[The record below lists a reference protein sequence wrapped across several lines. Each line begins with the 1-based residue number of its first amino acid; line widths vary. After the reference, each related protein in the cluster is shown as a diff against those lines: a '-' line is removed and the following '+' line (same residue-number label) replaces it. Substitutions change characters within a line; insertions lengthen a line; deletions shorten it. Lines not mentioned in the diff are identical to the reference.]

1 MRSLVSISVINLAI
15 ASTFLVVEADSG
27 EVNHAG
33 SHAPIGI
40 MGDHVHE
47 KGEVMVSYR
56 YMNMNMQGSR
66 LTGEAISENTIV
78 TTIPNRFFGAPGQ
91 PPTLRIVPT
100 EMTMEMHMF
109 GLMYAPSDGVTLM
122 AMLNHVE
129 KI

>member
-1 MRSLVSISVINLAI
+1 VASIVSMSVINLAI
-15 ASTFLVVEADSG
+15 VSTFFVVEADSG
-27 EVNHAG
+27 EINHA
-33 SHAPIGI
+33 STHAPIGI

-66 LTGEAISENTIV
+66 LSGEAISENTIV
-78 TTIPNRFFGAPGQ
+78 TTIPNRFFGVPGQ

-122 AMLNHVE
+122 TMLNYVE